1 VSNPDK
7 DPVVYGTP
15 TAPTFQRS
23 ITTRLSYAEVLTRLR
38 KSIEAADVWV
48 LAEVDAQML
57 LAKDGYRIGSARQ
70 ILCFHPRYMARLLAA
85 DPAALLEAPLKFAV
99 MELPDATIAVRWYD
113 PTVAYARY
121 QNAAL
126 TALAEDLA
134 RLCQD
139 IQSRPFAECFVF
151 PALCSREASR
161 TSFTAGSG
169 STTYVS
175 RSEAVRR

>member
-1 VSNPDK
+1 MSNTDK
-7 DPVVYGTP
+7 DPVVYGFA

-23 ITTRLSYAEVLTRLR
+23 TTTRLSYVEVLTRLR

-99 MELPDATIAVRWYD
+99 MEMADATIVVRWYD

-121 QNAAL
+121 QNAGL
-126 TALAEDLA
+126 TALAEDLS
-134 RLCQD
+134 RLCHD
-139 IQSRPFAECFVF
+139 ITERAFC
-151 PALCSREASR
+151 
-161 TSFTAGSG
+161 
-169 STTYVS
+169 
-175 RSEAVRR
+175 